1 MINTLK
7 LKESLEANGF
17 SSTQASVLS
26 HAINDTSVEQSS
38 LATKEE
44 LHEVRNEL
52 KGDIK
57 EVREQVKDVRDQV
70 KDMRNELSDFKK
82 HIEKRIDNFQDS
94 ILDKLTNR
102 TLLSQIA
109 IAAILISIMIYFH
122 QNP

>member
-38 LATKEE
+38 LTTKEE
-44 LHEVRNEL
+44 LQEVRNEL
-52 KGDIK
+52 KEVRNELKEDIK
-57 EVREQVKDVRDQV
+57 EVREQVKDMRDEF
-70 KDMRNELSDFKK
+70 REFKN
-82 HIEKRIDNFQDS
+82 HIEKKIDSFQES

-102 TLLSQIA
+102 TLISQIA
-109 IAAILISIMIYFH
+109 IAAILVSLMIYFH

>member
-1 MINTLK
+1 MINTLI

-57 EVREQVKDVRDQV
+57 EVREQVKDMRDEF
-70 KDMRNELSDFKK
+70 REFKK
-82 HIEKRIDNFQDS
+82 HIEKKIDNFQDS